1 MTSSNTPRSLS
12 LSLRRGFAGA
22 CPHCGKGKLFR
33 AYLKVTD
40 HCSACDES
48 YTHQRA
54 DDLPAYI
61 VLFIVGHIIV
71 GALMSVDV
79 EGLWPLWVHM
89 VLWPSLTLIL
99 SLLLLQPVKGAVV
112 GLQWA
117 LKMHGFATIAD
128 ADQLPLFRSDEDR
141 R

>member
-1 MTSSNTPRSLS
+1 MSSSAEPRSLS
-12 LSLRRGFAGA
+12 LSLRRGFSGR

-33 AYLKVTD
+33 AYLKVTNT
-40 HCSACDES
+40 CATCDES
-48 YTHQRA
+48 YVHQRA

-61 VLFIVGHIIV
+61 VLFIVGHVIV

-99 SLLLLQPVKGAVV
+99 SVLLLQPVKGAVV

-117 LKMHGFATIAD
+117 LKMHGFATMPD
-128 ADQLPLFRSDEDR
+128 ADQMPLFKADEDR